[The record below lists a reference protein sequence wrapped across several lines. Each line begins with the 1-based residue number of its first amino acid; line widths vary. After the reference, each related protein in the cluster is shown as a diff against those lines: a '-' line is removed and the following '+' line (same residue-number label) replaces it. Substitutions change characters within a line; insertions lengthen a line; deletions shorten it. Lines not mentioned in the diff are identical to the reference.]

1 MMLRVSGRLLAACGW
16 LAWQIE
22 RRLGPLRR
30 LGGRRIVAVL
40 AGALAVGAVAVV
52 AIGVAQDQPQEVT
65 VEDIRT
71 DAVTH
76 PTRWVRLRGHT
87 VPLAADPTTV
97 GEPNA
102 NYGVLVDAENTLR
115 AVVIQSDRPVPD
127 ANFDAEPTVF
137 TGHLFATTVREQE
150 VQDELPIKA
159 TAFGTPPRI
168 ATDAIAVLDPT
179 PFPERV
185 IWWPLTVLL
194 ALLAGI
200 LALGAWAGYPVFRP
214 TRELDV
220 LARPLGPGERI
231 PAAVGGRLGEHRI
244 DLADPAEA
252 LLLAGRGTHG
262 PVLTIQLMPAGGPAP
277 RPVSI
282 GDGWTKAR
290 IGYLHVLGE
299 TVPALKVRAE
309 RANITLL
316 FARRSE
322 RDRAASMVATDR

>member
-1 MMLRVSGRLLAACGW
+1 
-16 LAWQIE
+16 
-22 RRLGPLRR
+22 
-30 LGGRRIVAVL
+30 
-40 AGALAVGAVAVV
+40 
-52 AIGVAQDQPQEVT
+52 
-65 VEDIRT
+65 
-71 DAVTH
+71 
-76 PTRWVRLRGHT
+76 
-87 VPLAADPTTV
+87 
-97 GEPNA
+97 
-102 NYGVLVDAENTLR
+102 VLVDAVEELH
-115 AVVIQSDRPVPD
+115 AIVVRSSAPIELEQG
-127 ANFDAEPTVF
+127 TTH
-137 TGHLFATTVREQE
+137 TGHLAPVAATLPVESI
-150 VQDELPIKA
+150 QDELPIQEA
-159 TAFGTPPRI
+159 TVFGTAPDI
-168 ATDAIAVLDPT
+168 VGDAMVALDPA

-185 IWWPLTVLL
+185 IWWPLTGLL

-200 LALGAWAGYPVFRP
+200 LALGAWAGYPIFRP
-214 TRELDV
+214 TREVDV

-262 PVLTIQLMPAGGPAP
+262 PVLTIQLMPAGGGPAP

-299 TVPALKVRAE
+299 TVPALRVRAE

-322 RDRAASMVATDR
+322 RDRAASMVATER